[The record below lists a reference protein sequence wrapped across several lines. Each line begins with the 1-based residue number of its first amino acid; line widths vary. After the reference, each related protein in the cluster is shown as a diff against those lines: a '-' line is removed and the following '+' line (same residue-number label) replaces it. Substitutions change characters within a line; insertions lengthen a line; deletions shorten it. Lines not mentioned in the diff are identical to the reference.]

1 MQTLLG
7 MSTQIT
13 ESPVIM
19 VWAIALPL
27 ITILIPVF
35 VSSII
40 VAIIV
45 PSAINVIAN
54 IIIAVITI
62 KDGTTF
68 GQLIVKNII
77 LAVYT
82 VLWSHHLFVLNSDP
96 QS

>member
-1 MQTLLG
+1 

-35 VSSII
+35 VDSIF
-40 VAIIV
+40 VAMIV
-45 PSAINVIAN
+45 PSAINVVVN

-62 KDGTTF
+62 KDGTTS

-82 VLWSHHLFVLNSDP
+82 VLWSHHLFVLNSDHR
-96 QS
+96 S